1 MCFSSANLTEKRMV
15 IIAQIKQSNAQI
27 FENLKIKS
35 SRCKRK
41 IDAFE
46 SLKEKPWRKSNFEC
60 DVKKLLQWYWW
71 VTGWRR
77 GALSVLKFIWLY
89 QMYSVSSSSILSA
102 PPCIVN
108 NNDRYKMKAPL
119 ILVYF
124 LWKRKPRTQ
133 IWKIQDF
140 YEFIGLSWGALLY
153 F

>member
-1 MCFSSANLTEKRMV
+1 MGRALFVLMKRF
-15 IIAQIKQSNAQI
+15 KHSQS
-27 FENLKIKS
+27 IKS
-35 SRCKRK
+35 SKWVLSALFLFK
-41 IDAFE
+41 GKFSTITMA
-46 SLKEKPWRKSNFEC
+46 
-60 DVKKLLQWYWW
+60 KLLCHRKFFNDIGEWL
-71 VTGWRR
+71 GGGGE

-133 IWKIQDF
+133 IWKIQYF